1 MELTKE
7 QKIKL
12 YTNMVRVRKLD
23 EMMVKGLMSG
33 KNLVFFHSQQ
43 GQEAVG
49 VGACTFLEKDD
60 YTFVS
65 HRGHGI
71 SKLLPKG
78 VPPRVIIAEHYGKAT
93 GTCGGLTSFHAAD
106 MEVGIPGMSG
116 TLGGDF
122 VIAAGLGIAA
132 KMRGKGQVV
141 VCIQGE
147 GTYARG
153 TFHETMLMAANW
165 KLPLIYGVE
174 NNQYMGA
181 TPISEIHPKENFS
194 DLAIG
199 YGVPGVVVDGQD
211 VIAVYEAVQKEV
223 DRARAGD
230 GPSLI
235 EFKTYRIR
243 SHAEG
248 IPDLRIVEPRP
259 QDEIDIW
266 KKRDPIQLFEAKL
279 LKERVLTKKEIDK
292 IIREAT
298 EEMEEAER
306 LATEDPLPSGDPYTY
321 LRKALYAD

>member
-1 MELTKE
+1 MELTKV

-12 YTNMVRVRKLD
+12 YTNLVRVRKLD

-33 KNLVFFHSQQ
+33 KIVLFFHSQQ

-49 VGACTFLEKDD
+49 VGACTFLRKDD
-60 YTFVS
+60 YVFYS

-78 VPPRVIIAEHYGKAT
+78 FSPRTIIAEHYGKAT
-93 GTCGGLTSFHAAD
+93 GSCGGMTSFHAAD
-106 MEVGIPGMSG
+106 MELGVPGISG

-122 VIAAGLGIAA
+122 VVAAGLGIAA

-141 VCIQGE
+141 VCIEGE

-165 KLPLIYGVE
+165 KLPVIWGVE

-181 TPISEIHPKENFS
+181 TPISEIHPKENIA

-199 YGVPGVVVDGQD
+199 YGVPGIVVDGQD
-211 VIAVYEAVQKEV
+211 VVAVYEAFQAAIA
-223 DRARAGD
+223 RARSGD
-230 GPSLI
+230 GPSMI
-235 EFKTYRIR
+235 ECKTYRFR

-248 IPDLRIVEPRP
+248 IPDLKIVEPRP
-259 QDEIDIW
+259 QEEIEAW
-266 KKRDPIQLFEAKL
+266 KKRDPVSLLRERL
-279 LKERVLTKKEIDK
+279 LKERVLTQADVERIDH
-292 IIREAT
+292 EAT

-306 LATEDPLPSGDPYTY
+306 LATQDPFPSDCHA
-321 LRKALYAD
+321 LIKRALYAD